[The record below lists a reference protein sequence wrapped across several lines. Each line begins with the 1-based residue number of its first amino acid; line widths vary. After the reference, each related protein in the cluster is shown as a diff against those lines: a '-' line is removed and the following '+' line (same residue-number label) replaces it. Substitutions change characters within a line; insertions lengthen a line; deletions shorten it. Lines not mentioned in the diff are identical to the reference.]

1 MRQSLAAATS
11 GNSSAAPAQ
20 MVGSRRQWVRALHNS
35 DVTFLWAQLYR
46 LVRYH
51 PLVRF
56 SAGAGIQG
64 EVGHDAYSDLTQ
76 ELFTRLFSKQR
87 FQHYLDAGMTDDE
100 IEFEISQIEL
110 SNILSSE
117 LSKRHPE
124 SYRLS
129 LRISKLLKTSERFRR
144 CDETA
149 AGGSYRRAVSRV
161 YGLRCWPDART
172 PCPLYEA
179 EQRVQEAVPVRTRD
193 IRHVGR
199 GGDSQVIISNPELET
214 LIVAVLEVID
224 APLDVRSLRNIV
236 ISRLPV
242 MDMNLIPLGGEDQGH
257 GQPETAD
264 GGENPEQSL
273 LRREAAHSAARQ
285 VDQFLENLKKNVL
298 GKAKQFDRMLGV
310 LWHCYLSA
318 DHITQLEAAARLGVS
333 DTLVSSYRQQIEKQ
347 LRALKFSEVGPA
359 RLFEMSLR
367 ERVRAKLAHPSG
379 GAVGDGARDHSG
391 DLKVRIA
398 ARAAANSRATKEASP
413 KRSHAAAQRSVR

>member
-1 MRQSLAAATS
+1 MRQSLTVAS
-11 GNSSAAPAQ
+11 SRDSSAAPAHAP
-20 MVGSRRQWVRALHNS
+20 GNRREWVRALHHS

-64 EVGHDAYSDLTQ
+64 EVGPDAYSDLTQ
-76 ELFTRLFSKQR
+76 ELFACLFSKQR
-87 FQHYLDAGMTDDE
+87 FQHYLDADMTDDE
-100 IEFEISQIEL
+100 IEFEISRIEL
-110 SNILSSE
+110 SNILTSE
-117 LSKRHPE
+117 MSKRHPE

-129 LRISKLLKTSERFRR
+129 RRISKLLKTSERFRR
-144 CDETA
+144 CDEAT
-149 AGGSYRRAVSRV
+149 AGGYYRRAVSRV
-161 YGLRCWPDART
+161 YGLRCWSEAEEGRRRRT
-172 PCPLYEA
+172 PCPLHEA
-179 EQRVQEAVPVRTRD
+179 EQRVREAVPVRTRD
-193 IRHVGR
+193 IRQVGR
-199 GGDSQVIISNPELET
+199 AGDSQVIISNPELET
-214 LIVAVLEVID
+214 LIVAVLEAVD

-242 MDMNLIPLGGEDQGH
+242 MDMNLIPLDGEEQGH

-264 GGENPEQSL
+264 GGENPEQTL

-310 LWHCYLSA
+310 LWHCYLST

-367 ERVRAKLAHPSG
+367 ERVREAMMNAK
-379 GAVGDGARDHSG
+379 
-391 DLKVRIA
+391 
-398 ARAAANSRATKEASP
+398 
-413 KRSHAAAQRSVR
+413 